1 MTDRKQKLILQLPRF
16 MRKSMVYDAIF
27 GAIAS
32 QIDARALDFEDLC
45 RQMSVETATWALA
58 IYEAELRIPIDPN
71 KSISERRAVI
81 KSKMRGF
88 GKVDSALIKIV
99 ADSYTNGDVDV
110 HFTDG
115 TIVITF
121 TSVVGLPPNIEDLQT
136 AIEEIKPAHL
146 AVLYVYLYNTHQV
159 LSVYTHQDLS
169 AYTHEQLRSTDL
181 T

>member
-1 MTDRKQKLILQLPRF
+1 MTDRVQKLILQLPRF
-16 MRKSMVYDAIF
+16 MRKSMVFDSIF

-32 QIDARALDFEDLC
+32 QIDTRAADFEELC

-58 IYEAELRIPIDPN
+58 IYEAELGIPIDPH
-71 KSISERRAVI
+71 KPLAERRAVI

-88 GKVDSALIKIV
+88 GKVDAALIKIV

-110 HFTDG
+110 DFTDG

-121 TSVVGLPPNIEDLQT
+121 TSVVGLPPNIEDLQA

-146 AVLYVYLYNTHQV
+146 AVLYVYLYNTHQE
-159 LSVYTHQDLS
+159 LSVYAHQDLS
-169 AYTHEQLRSTDL
+169 AYTHEQLRSTAL